1 MRIWISLLL
10 DGFYSIS
17 FVDGQLKYTFN
28 YAISCFY
35 HHYNQLPYKLLFTH
49 FGVYSVNFLLQW
61 PSRWIHLLLRS
72 FSFLKWFQ
80 IATPKKNQCV
90 KCLRNSTQKKTATN
104 DKKRTNN
111 RNRSWFFFSKILNH
125 VKLMQ
130 KYNLAKTMTTST
142 TTTAF
147 KVITIKFC
155 RIKWH
160 WVKQVVAW
168 WLSTVYHHA

>member
-1 MRIWISLLL
+1 MCGGRPFFAHFYTIESRKNKLLRIATDSKSDFHYGNMCVCNRLLSSTLYASINCRTVAEQGKHRKSRRKKNTIEWAKERRRWPHSSLAIKVRWTMRIWISLLL

-72 FSFLKWFQ
+72 FSFLK
-80 IATPKKNQCV
+80 NG
-90 KCLRNSTQKKTATN
+90 
-104 DKKRTNN
+104 
-111 RNRSWFFFSKILNH
+111 SK
-125 VKLMQ
+125 
-130 KYNLAKTMTTST
+130 
-142 TTTAF
+142 
-147 KVITIKFC
+147 
-155 RIKWH
+155 
-160 WVKQVVAW
+160 
-168 WLSTVYHHA
+168 